1 MTRFFRDFLGNETV
15 QGALLALAVVVLD
28 TLLNGTNRTR

>member
-1 MTRFFRDFLGNETV
+1 MPRFFRDFFGNEAV

-28 TLLNGTNRTR
+28 TLLNGTGRNR